1 MGIPLLWP
9 FVSKYLC
16 DGAIKKGMGF
26 GNCTTFASGGAPIA
40 PVIRQTFASLNMPI
54 LDAYGLSE
62 TSGLFCMSRM
72 NNYVA
77 GAVGPIVVGSEC
89 LIDHN
94 DDRDEENQGEICYR
108 GRLAMMG
115 YVNEP
120 KKTTA
125 TFDDDGWF
133 HTGDIGYMDEY
144 DCLHIT
150 GRIKELLV
158 TAGGENVAPVPVET
172 FIKKRLPALSQ
183 AIMIGDKK
191 KYCSI
196 LVSIACEEDANGNPT
211 SELQA
216 HAKEVNPSIGT
227 VEEAINDSVWHE
239 YLRAGIK
246 EYNANKKICVSNS
259 SKIQYFQILHKDLSV
274 ADGTMSASMKVK
286 RHKLAEVYQ
295 KEMDALYGDDAA
307 QPSIAVNPRK

>member
-54 LDAYGLSE
+54 VDAYGLSE
-62 TSGLFCMSRM
+62 TAGLFSLSRM

-77 GAVGPIVVGSEC
+77 GAVGPIVVGSEV
-89 LIDHN
+89 LLDHVS
-94 DDRDEENQGEICYR
+94 DRDEDGKGEICYR

-115 YVNEP
+115 YV
-120 KKTTA
+120 
-125 TFDDDGWF
+125 
-133 HTGDIGYMDEY
+133 DEH

-158 TAGGENVAPVPVET
+158 TAGGENVAPVPVES

-286 RHKLAEVYQ
+286 RHKLAEVYA
-295 KEMDALYGDDAA
+295 KELDSLYGSN
-307 QPSIAVNPRK
+307 PSVAVSPRK